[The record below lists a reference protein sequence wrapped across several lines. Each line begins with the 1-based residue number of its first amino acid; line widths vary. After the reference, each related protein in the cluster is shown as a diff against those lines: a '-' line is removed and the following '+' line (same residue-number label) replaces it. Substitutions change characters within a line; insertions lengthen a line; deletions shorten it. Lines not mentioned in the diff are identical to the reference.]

1 MGHFSWHIKTILCS
15 WIALFYGVRNV
26 RYNSFFIGRK
36 NRKMFFFMDS
46 QISQYSF
53 WVLLMLPFLSW
64 EKIILYYVRYS
75 VAKFITTQFYAL
87 IILFFYMQTFA
98 NSFIFFFGSSL
109 VKQVLFVNLLS
120 LVFFKVH
127 KVILSIKSYVFYICN
142 ASISIL

>member
-1 MGHFSWHIKTILCS
+1 MAKNTLFCCMGQNGSFFLTYKNYPLYPGQFFFIKQFGINHI
-15 WIALFYGVRNV
+15 LFYGVQNV

-75 VAKFITTQFYAL
+75 VAKFITTQFCVL
-87 IILFFYMQTFA
+87 IILFLYA
-98 NSFIFFFGSSL
+98 NFCKLFFISLWFFFG
-109 VKQVLFVNLLS
+109 
-120 LVFFKVH
+120 
-127 KVILSIKSYVFYICN
+127 
-142 ASISIL
+142 